1 MKLNKEVYAQA
12 LAEEKERIAKEKE
25 RKIVYKSIQKARR
38 DALGWKKYW
47 ISFVEVSKQFFAGT
61 TRALNS
67 IDNHYQQAN
76 KKKKKNRKPQKV
88 KIDTRES
95 KDPFGLKDIDNM
107 LK

>member
-25 RKIVYKSIQKARR
+25 RKIVYNSIQKARR

-47 ISFVEVSKQFFAGT
+47 ISFVAGTKKVIAGT
-61 TRALNS
+61 TKALNT

-76 KKKKKNRKPQKV
+76 KEKKKHRKPQKV
-88 KIDTRES
+88 KIDTREPE
-95 KDPFGLKDIDNM
+95 DPFGLKDIENM